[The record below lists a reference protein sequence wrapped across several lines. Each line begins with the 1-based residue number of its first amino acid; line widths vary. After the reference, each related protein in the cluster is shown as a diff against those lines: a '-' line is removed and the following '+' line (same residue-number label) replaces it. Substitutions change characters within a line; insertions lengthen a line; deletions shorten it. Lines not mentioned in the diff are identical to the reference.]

1 MIAFGL
7 TPDDVGVTPIWV
19 WHGMCDEGFR
29 VPDAT
34 DPFAVTPG
42 QTFPQIP
49 FVWMDGDE
57 PL

>member
-1 MIAFGL
+1 M
-7 TPDDVGVTPIWV
+7 TPIWV